1 MKNPKSNKSKLNIIT
16 AILAS
21 IYISCAPI
29 EKGNPKPN
37 NNCSIF
43 LKWL

>member
-21 IYISCAPI
+21 ICISCTPI
-29 EKGNPKPN
+29 GKVNPKPN
-37 NNCSIF
+37 SDTNPENNQN
-43 LKWL
+43 